1 MNFKQFRYFVAIAEQ
16 RSFLQAAQVLHISQ
30 PSVSAQIK
38 LLEEE
43 LGVQLFERRFDGAIL
58 TPEGRDFL
66 VHARTVLD
74 AVEAAASSMRVHQSS
89 EVGRVAVGIPGSLT
103 SLLTVPLIQTV
114 QREMP
119 NVQLRVVSGL
129 SGHIARWLPDGTID
143 FGLVYASAGMPGLDL
158 EWVLDENL
166 YLAARSRHDLQD
178 VLNAQSQ
185 APANRLGAL
194 PMVLPGREHGLRSV
208 IEEALGKVGLG
219 LHVIA
224 EVDAPEQL
232 KEMVR
237 RTGCFTILSL
247 AAIQNDPAELALF
260 TAPIVKPNIDRKISI
275 AHTTGRP
282 LSRAARRV
290 NAIMKSLLA
299 QELAKGWW
307 TPRSHALPTLDPA
320 QVPAG

>member
-1 MNFKQFRYFVAIAEQ
+1 MNLKQFRYFVAISEQ

-74 AVEAAASSMRVHQSS
+74 SVEAAASSMRVHQSS

-129 SGHIARWLPDGTID
+129 SGHIARWLPEGTID
-143 FGLVYASAGMPGLDL
+143 FGLVYATSSVPGLDL

-166 YLAARSRHDLQD
+166 FLAARDRHDLDGLVEAKRQ
-178 VLNAQSQ
+178 V
-185 APANRLGAL
+185 PASRLAGL

-208 IEEALGKVGLG
+208 VEGALDKVGVG
-219 LHVIA
+219 LHVTA

-247 AAIQNDPAELALF
+247 AAIQNDPAEGALV
-260 TAPIVKPNIDRKISI
+260 TARIIKPTIDRRISI

-290 NAIMKSLLA
+290 KEITKTLLA
-299 QELAKGWW
+299 QELEKGWW
-307 TPRSHALPTLDPA
+307 TEGKRS
-320 QVPAG
+320 GSR

>member
-1 MNFKQFRYFVAIAEQ
+1 MNLKQFRYFVAIAEQ

-43 LGVQLFERRFDGAIL
+43 LCVQLFERRFDGAIL

-89 EVGRVAVGIPGSLT
+89 EVGRVSVGIPGSLT
-103 SLLTVPLIQTV
+103 SLLTVPLIQAV
-114 QREMP
+114 QNELP

-129 SGHIARWLPDGTID
+129 SGHIARWLPEGTID
-143 FGLVYASAGMPGLDL
+143 FGLVYATSGVPGLDL
-158 EWVLDENL
+158 EWVLDEDL
-166 YLAARSRHDLQD
+166 FLAAREQRDLDDLLNSKGQVMASRL
-178 VLNAQSQ
+178 A
-185 APANRLGAL
+185 GL
-194 PMVLPGREHGLRSV
+194 PMVLPGREHGLRLV
-208 IEEALGKVGLG
+208 VEGALDKVGIG
-219 LHVIA
+219 LHVTA

-237 RTGCFTILSL
+237 RTGCYTILSL
-247 AAIQNDPAELALF
+247 AAIQNDPADGALV
-260 TAPIVKPNIDRKISI
+260 TAHIVKPTIDRKISI

-290 NAIMKSLLA
+290 KEIMKTLLK
-299 QELAKGWW
+299 QELGKGWW
-307 TPRSHALPTLDPA
+307 TEGRSTTRR
-320 QVPAG
+320 

>member
-1 MNFKQFRYFVAIAEQ
+1 MNLKQFRYFVAISEQ

-74 AVEAAASSMRVHQSS
+74 AVVAAASSMRVHQSS

-114 QREMP
+114 RQEMP

-129 SGHIARWLPDGTID
+129 SGHIARWLPEGAID
-143 FGLVYASAGMPGLDL
+143 FGLVYASSSAPGLDL

-166 YLAARSRHDLQD
+166 FLAARDRCDLDGLLEAKGQVPASRL
-178 VLNAQSQ
+178 A
-185 APANRLGAL
+185 GL

-208 IEEALGKVGLG
+208 VEGALDKVGVS
-219 LHVIA
+219 LHVTA
-224 EVDAPEQL
+224 EVDATEQL

-247 AAIQNDPAELALF
+247 AAIQNDPAEGRLV
-260 TAPIVKPNIDRKISI
+260 TARIVKPTIDRRISI

-290 NAIMKSLLA
+290 KEILKTLIA
-299 QELAKGWW
+299 QELEKGWW
-307 TPRSHALPTLDPA
+307 TDGRRSD
-320 QVPAG
+320 GS

>member
-1 MNFKQFRYFVAIAEQ
+1 MNLKQFRYFVAIAEQ
-16 RSFLQAAQVLHISQ
+16 HSFLQAAQVLHISQ

-74 AVEAAASSMRVHQSS
+74 AVETAASSMRVHQSA

-103 SLLTVPLIQTV
+103 ALLTVPLIQTV

-129 SGHIARWLPDGTID
+129 SGHIARWLPDGTVD
-143 FGLVYASAGMPGLDL
+143 LGLVYATTAVPGLDL

-166 YLAARSRHDLQD
+166 YLAARGTDELAGLLDPGAQVPASRL
-178 VLNAQSQ
+178 A
-185 APANRLGAL
+185 GL
-194 PMVLPGREHGLRSV
+194 PMVLPGREHGLRTV
-208 IEEALGKVGLG
+208 IDTALDRIGVGL
-219 LHVIA
+219 HMVA
-224 EVDAPEQL
+224 ELDTPAEQL
-232 KEMVR
+232 KDMVR

-247 AAIQNDPAELALF
+247 AAVQNEPAEGALV
-260 TAPIVKPNIDRKISI
+260 TARIVKPTIDRRVSI
-275 AHTTGRP
+275 AHTSGRP

-290 NAIMKSLLA
+290 TSILKGLLA
-299 QELAKGWW
+299 QELARGWW
-307 TPRSHALPTLDPA
+307 TPSSHALGKTQRSAAP
-320 QVPAG
+320 